1 MKVEDRV
8 IFILKR
14 SPSDQYSLYRKL
26 GNAKMSQVIKTI
38 AKLQQ
43 RNMIHI
49 LKYRKNYRTGIMVP
63 IYCYS
68 LNQRQPATK
77 RDSRLNIDS
86 LVAGVSSERL
96 VEYSFLARNLI
107 YRKSNTKEVRILDIG
122 CGTDYSLTKSIS
134 KFFAIKNKHKCKVI
148 GIDIA
153 SLTGEKIENLL
164 LSLARMDARL
174 LGFRDEVFDQIICI
188 STTEH
193 IGIPSD
199 IYKIKKSDESADIH
213 TLSEIYRVLKKGGTV
228 IATLPYG
235 NITIKRQ
242 EHRVYSHSTL
252 ANLISLFS
260 VVKKQFYCYDKGKW
274 KKCSSHS
281 AEDKTINMSR
291 VPSYFHSPVN
301 ICLLLKKQSI

>member
-1 MKVEDRV
+1 
-8 IFILKR
+8 
-14 SPSDQYSLYRKL
+14 
-26 GNAKMSQVIKTI
+26 
-38 AKLQQ
+38 
-43 RNMIHI
+43 
-49 LKYRKNYRTGIMVP
+49 MVP

-68 LNQRQPATK
+68 LSQRQPATK

-86 LVAGVSSERL
+86 LVAGVFSERL

-107 YRKSNTKEVRILDIG
+107 YRKGNTKEVRILDIG

-134 KFFAIKNKHKCKVI
+134 KFFAIKNKHKWKVI

-153 SLTGEKIENLL
+153 SLTGEKIEDLL

-174 LGFRDEVFDQIICI
+174 LGFREGVFDQVICI

-199 IYKIKKSDESADIH
+199 IYKIKKSDELGDIH
-213 TLSEIYRVLKKGGTV
+213 TISEIYRVLKKGGTV
-228 IATLPYG
+228 IATFPYG
-235 NITIKRQ
+235 NTRIKRQ
-242 EHRVYSHSTL
+242 EHRIYSPSTL

-274 KKCSSHS
+274 KKCSSSS
-281 AEDKTINMSR
+281 AEHKTINMNG

-301 ICLLLKKQSI
+301 VCLLLKKESI

>member
-8 IFILKR
+8 IIILKR

-26 GNAKMSQVIKTI
+26 GNVKMSQIIKTI

-43 RNMIHI
+43 RNIIYISKH
-49 LKYRKNYRTGIMVP
+49 RKNYRTGIMVP
-63 IYCYS
+63 IYCLS
-68 LNQRQPATK
+68 SGQRQLASK

-86 LVAGVSSERL
+86 LVAGVTSERL
-96 VEYSFLARNLI
+96 VEYSFLAGNLI
-107 YRKSNTKEVRILDIG
+107 HRKSNNTEVSILDIG

-134 KFFAIKNKHKCKVI
+134 KFFALKNKHRWKVI
-148 GIDIA
+148 GIDIR
-153 SLTGEKIENLL
+153 SFSGERSEDLL
-164 LSLARMDARL
+164 LSLARMDARS
-174 LGFRDEVFDQIICI
+174 LGFRNEVFDQIICI

-193 IGIPSD
+193 IGMPSD
-199 IYKIKKSDESADIH
+199 IYNIKKNDELGDIH
-213 TLSEIYRVLKKGGTV
+213 AMSEIYRVLKKGGTV

-235 NITIKRQ
+235 NTTIKR
-242 EHRVYSHSTL
+242 EEYRIYNEVTL

-281 AEDKTINMSR
+281 AEDKTINMNG

-301 ICLLLKKQSI
+301 VCLLLKKESM